1 MITKNKLGIEVG
13 RIYKPK
19 KIKRLITE
27 EQKNRVA
34 HLDSR
39 LQPDPNWKKGREH
52 RTENL
57 SGSHIEIEEEIFE
70 EKCKGIRSHNAGRE
84 RHDIFN
90 KYGVERLIM

>member
-39 LQPDPNWKKGREH
+39 LQPDPNWKKVVSIELKIYRVAISKLM
-52 RTENL
+52 RKYSKKNARAYA
-57 SGSHIEIEEEIFE
+57 HIMQD
-70 EKCKGIRSHNAGRE
+70 E

-90 KYGVERLIM
+90 KYGVES